1 MPSFINLLA
10 AALPL
15 TAVLAQAGPLA
26 RDSKATVT
34 TTSTT
39 SGAATSSSSSQ
50 TTFSTTSVDQEAFVN
65 KGLVGFGRISG
76 DAYDSWGESLGG
88 LGSAI
93 SVESFNKVGN
103 NHDSYSGLIRLQ
115 PDRGHNQG
123 GAATSDY
130 RARSQLF
137 SFSFAPLAA
146 NASATGNAAN
156 LKLKYESSTLYR
168 IGANFT
174 TGLNPDGVRK
184 RNGKEPLPIATY
196 DNHVTFDTEGLVDLG
211 DILIAS
217 DEYGPYIY
225 AIEKSSGSVIGVL
238 TPPDA
243 IIPMING
250 SPNFTAN
257 SDPDTGRVAN
267 QGFEGLTVSTS
278 KGVIYALLQSGTVQ
292 DGGSSDT
299 DGPYTRLLGWSYAGQ
314 SLAQIAANGF
324 EPKLVEEYVVKLPTS
339 SKGKPR
345 GASELKVVGDG
356 IFAVLARDG
365 KGFGNDPPTD
375 TSSYKEVGLL
385 STAGA
390 TNIAGT
396 KYDSPS
402 NPVSPGGTLAAGI
415 TAAQVQDWLSLIDK
429 AQLAKFGIHNDGKLD
444 QNLIAAKLESLAL
457 ASVGDAAYPDDY
469 FLFVVSDNDFITL
482 NGRQAGQTN
491 VASGAYVIQDY
502 QDPYAVQYGLTQDTQ
517 AYVYRVTLPGYKEQT
532 PN

>member
-1 MPSFINLLA
+1 MLSSLKLL

-15 TAVLAQAGPLA
+15 AAVLAQGGVLPRA
-26 RDSKATVT
+26 SKAT
-34 TTSTT
+34 TTSTA
-39 SGAATSSSSSQ
+39 SGAATSSSSGQ
-50 TTFSTTSVDQEAFVN
+50 TTFSTTSVGQEAFVN

-76 DAYDSWGESLGG
+76 DAYDSYGESLGG

-93 SVESFNKVGN
+93 SVESFRKAGKNQN
-103 NHDSYSGLIRLQ
+103 TYSGTIRMQ

-130 RARSQLF
+130 RARSQVF
-137 SFSFAPLAA
+137 SFTFSPLAD
-146 NASATGNAAN
+146 NAAATGNAAN
-156 LKLKYESSTLYR
+156 LQFKYESSTLYR
-168 IGANFT
+168 LSSNYT
-174 TGLNPDGVRK
+174 TGLNPDAVRT
-184 RNGKEPLPIATY
+184 RSGKEPLPLATY
-196 DNHVTFDTEGLVDLG
+196 DYHTSFDTEGLVDIG
-211 DILIAS
+211 DILISS

-225 AIEKSSGSVIGVL
+225 AIEKSSGTVVGVL

-257 SDPDTGRVAN
+257 SDPTTGRVAN
-267 QGFEGLTVSTS
+267 QGFEGLSVSTS
-278 KGVIYALLQSGTVQ
+278 KGVLYALLQSGTVQ

-299 DGPYTRLLGWSYAGQ
+299 SSPYTRLLGYSYAGQ

-339 SKGKPR
+339 NKGKAR
-345 GASELKVVGDG
+345 GASELHVVGDG

-365 KGFGNDPPTD
+365 KGLGNDPPTD
-375 TSSYKEVGLL
+375 ASSYKEVGLL
-385 STAGA
+385 TTAGA

-396 KYDSPS
+396 KYDSPE
-402 NPVSPGGTLAAGI
+402 NPVAPGGQLVDGI
-415 TAAQVQDWLSLIDK
+415 TAATVQDWLSLIDT
-429 AQLAKFGIHNDGKLD
+429 AQLAKFGIHNGGTLD
-444 QNLIAAKLESLAL
+444 QNLIASKLESLAL
-457 ASVGDAAYPDDY
+457 ASVGDSAYPDDY

-482 NGRQAGQTN
+482 NGKQAGQ
-491 VASGAYVIQDY
+491 AQGGSGPYVLQDY
-502 QDPYAVQYGLTQDTQ
+502 QDPYAVEYKLTQDTQ